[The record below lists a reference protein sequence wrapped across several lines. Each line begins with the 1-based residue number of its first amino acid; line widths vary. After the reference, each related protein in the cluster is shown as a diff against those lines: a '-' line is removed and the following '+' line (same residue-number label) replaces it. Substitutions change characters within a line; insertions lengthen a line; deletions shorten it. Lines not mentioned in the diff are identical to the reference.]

1 MAELSVS
8 NMLSHTA
15 FEVGKSSEVRCSND
29 ATISEVK
36 TWHQHIISDRP
47 LVGKP
52 NLKVSKFRA
61 NRECEQSG

>member
-1 MAELSVS
+1 MSTI
-8 NMLSHTA
+8 LSHTA
-15 FEVGKSSEVRCSND
+15 FEMDKSSELRCCND

-47 LVGKP
+47 LVGRP

>member
-1 MAELSVS
+1 MS
-8 NMLSHTA
+8 NILSHTA
-15 FEVGKSSEVRCSND
+15 FEIGKSSEVRCSND
-29 ATISEVK
+29 ATKSEVK